1 MHWYDRQGRPCYQ
14 QRSKGG
20 TYRDTNL
27 RDARQLNLCPSVN
40 EILRVINKEGLN
52 IWREKQS
59 ALSALTLPEQ
69 DRMGD
74 DATRLAKIRQDAQK
88 QVIEAAAEGTRIHD
102 AIEKHFKGERY
113 DVRYERHVKGAADAL
128 AAAFPEIRDWQ
139 AEQSFCHPR
148 GFGGRVDLFSRSGR
162 TVGDTKSRDF
172 GPEKLARDLA
182 FEQYV
187 QLAAYAEGLDLCR
200 TTRSVGPRHR
210 VELVTEPAVLFS
222 LFVSRSHPGLAIV
235 HAWEPEK
242 CLRGLRVF
250 YGAFDVFT
258 GQRDFD
264 PWFGERA

>member
-1 MHWYDRQGRPCYQ
+1 VHWYDRQGRPCYQ

-20 TYRDTNL
+20 TYRDTTL
-27 RDARQLNLCPSVN
+27 RDARAQNLVPSVS
-40 EILRVINKEGLN
+40 EILRVIAKPGLE
-52 IWREKQS
+52 IWKEKQH
-59 ALSALTLPEQ
+59 ALAALTLPDQ
-69 DRMGD
+69 DRHAD
-74 DATRLAKIRQDAQK
+74 DATRMARIKADAQK
-88 QVIEAAAEGTRIHD
+88 QVTDAAAEGTRIHD

-113 DVRYERHVKGAADAL
+113 DYRYERHVKGAADAL

-200 TTRSVGPRHR
+200 TARPAPRHR

-222 LFVSRSHPGLAIV
+222 LFVSRTHPGLALV
-235 HAWEPEK
+235 HPWEPER
-242 CLRGLRVF
+242 CLRGLRQF
-250 YGAFDVFT
+250 YGAFDVFC

-264 PWFGERA
+264 PWFGERG